1 MQEQQ
6 KQLSL
11 LEEEQLK
18 SSVINVSVPFDKS
31 QGQEAEVQT
40 NSPND
45 EEDAKTSKTVKHV
58 VTKTQSLECWEENQE
73 DGEKSGFSIRRSR
86 TLPGRLK
93 TTSLELPE
101 DKAGMFFLLA
111 STSHVCYD
119 ILDNFSVLVG
129 LQINL

>member
-6 KQLSL
+6 KHLSL

-18 SSVINVSVPFDKS
+18 SSVVNVSVPFDKS

-45 EEDAKTSKTVKHV
+45 EEDAKTSKTALKHV
-58 VTKTQSLECWEENQE
+58 MTKTQSLERWEENQE

-101 DKAGMFFLLA
+101 DKAG
-111 STSHVCYD
+111 
-119 ILDNFSVLVG
+119 ILY
-129 LQINL
+129 

>member
-6 KQLSL
+6 KHLSL

-18 SSVINVSVPFDKS
+18 SSTGMLNISVPFDKS

-45 EEDAKTSKTVKHV
+45 EEDAKTSKTAKYV
-58 VTKTQSLECWEENQE
+58 VTKTQSLERCEENQE
-73 DGEKSGFSIRRSR
+73 DGEKSGLSIRRSR

-93 TTSLELPE
+93 TTPLELPE
-101 DKAGMFFLLA
+101 DKAGISLSA
-111 STSHVCYD
+111 STY
-119 ILDNFSVLVG
+119 
-129 LQINL
+129 